1 MASAR
6 PVATDGFE
14 VLRAT
19 RDSSVWALALFGSN
33 RQNDARYYS
42 LRRRAWSK
50 ISPFTPETGIISS
63 LRARFTLCFL
73 LTMISRPTCSLDER
87 LDLLDGRRRPNAMA
101 ALDGAGLVKE
111 EDAVKVPLDLTW
123 VGLLGKRPYRMGL
136 RSIHLRLG
144 HQVTAGRLSWH
155 ALLLGKRA
163 DLVLWQLL
171 RAKLVRREVQYLE
184 AWAKLLVQIRKELV
198 ATPRRASSARD
209 VHNEGWLA
217 GERAHVEIA
226 AIDEL

>member
-1 MASAR
+1 MLPSHDDLPPR
-6 PVATDGFE
+6 T
-14 VLRAT
+14 
-19 RDSSVWALALFGSN
+19 
-33 RQNDARYYS
+33 Y
-42 LRRRAWSK
+42 
-50 ISPFTPETGIISS
+50 
-63 LRARFTLCFL
+63 
-73 LTMISRPTCSLDER
+73 SLDER

-123 VGLLGKRPYRMGL
+123 VGLLGKLPNRVGL

-184 AWAKLLVQIRKELV
+184 AWAKLLVQIGKELV

-209 VHNEGWLA
+209 IHDEGWLA
-217 GERAHVEIA
+217 GESAHVEIA

>member
-1 MASAR
+1 MLSH
-6 PVATDGFE
+6 
-14 VLRAT
+14 
-19 RDSSVWALALFGSN
+19 
-33 RQNDARYYS
+33 
-42 LRRRAWSK
+42 
-50 ISPFTPETGIISS
+50 
-63 LRARFTLCFL
+63 
-73 LTMISRPTCSLDER
+73 CSLDER

-123 VGLLGKRPYRMGL
+123 VGLLGQLPNRMGL

-144 HQVTAGRLSWH
+144 HQVAAGRLSWH

-184 AWAKLLVQIRKELV
+184 AWAKLLVQIGKELV
-198 ATPRRASSARD
+198 ATPRRASSARNIHD
-209 VHNEGWLA
+209 EGWLA
-217 GERAHVEIA
+217 GESAHVEIA